1 MRVDTHGQSKLDFFK
16 NLYEEAKNASNE
28 LYEKT
33 KINLEQYKGSA
44 EIDGSKEEAKQV
56 RNITYE
62 LVESQVTSYIP
73 TPAVTPDMWSERNE
87 RNAKSIETLL
97 SKKRN
102 RLPLE
107 EMNDLDER
115 FNPIYGGSV
124 WLVEW
129 DESIT
134 THNTVGDVKL
144 TCTSPPKFA
153 GQPYIY
159 SIDDM
164 EYCFIT
170 FETTKEDI
178 MRKYGVPLAVAEET
192 KSDENPDDRTATLVV
207 CYYKDD
213 EDLVCQ
219 YIWSEDTEL
228 RDITDYYARKRYVCK
243 RCGQRKELCSCENTK
258 DSDYELMSEE
268 YETLMADIH
277 LSDGTV
283 IPAMSEVI
291 ENGQV
296 VMTTEKRQAL
306 DETGAPVF
314 ETIAGLNI
322 PVMIDVQV
330 PKLAPTKLPYYRPKK
345 LPIVIRK
352 NTSQED
358 SLFGQSDCDF
368 IRPEQQGVNKMESR
382 IMAKCLKAGVRPR
395 VPDDYT
401 DSVDNSLY
409 DNPVRCRQDNYNL
422 FGVIDTTVDISQD
435 IVEAERLYDH
445 AKRILGITDSFQGQ
459 HDSSAQSGV
468 AKQLQIQQ
476 AQGRLNSKRQMKNA
490 AYAKIDEIIFQYF
503 LAYAD
508 EPRPSVYKD
517 SFGRLH
523 NSIFNRYDFI
533 ERDTMG
539 EWYYNDQYLFA
550 TNSSV
555 DVEQARDFL
564 WQENKD
570 NFKSGTFGDPALPET
585 RLIYWLAQEKAHYPG
600 AHENVLRISE
610 EMTRAQQ
617 KQAAVEQGGTNN
629 AY

>member
-1 MRVDTHGQSKLDFFK
+1 MRVDTHGQSRLDFFK
-16 NLYEEAKNASNE
+16 NLYEEACSAASE
-28 LYEKT
+28 HYEKM
-33 KINLEQYKGSA
+33 KRHLEQYKGSA
-44 EIDGSKEEAKQV
+44 DIDGSNEQAKQV

-97 SKKRN
+97 NKKRN
-102 RLPLE
+102 RNPLE
-107 EMNDLDER
+107 KMNDLDER

-124 WLVEW
+124 WLIEW
-129 DESIT
+129 DESIM

-159 SIDDM
+159 SIEDM
-164 EYCFIT
+164 EYCFIS

-178 MRKYGVPLAVAEET
+178 VRKYGVKKSVAEET
-192 KSDENPDDRTATLVV
+192 GSEQNYDDKTATLVV

-213 EDLVCQ
+213 EDHVCQ
-219 YIWSEDTEL
+219 YIWSEDVEIL
-228 RDITDYYARKRYVCK
+228 DITDYYARKRYVCK
-243 RCGQRKELCSCENTK
+243 RCGQRKELCKCENVK
-258 DSDYELMSEE
+258 DSDYELQSEE
-268 YETLMADIH
+268 YETLVADIVRQ
-277 LSDGTV
+277 DGSV

-291 ENGQV
+291 EDGQV
-296 VMTTEKRQAL
+296 VVTTEKRQAV
-306 DETGAPVF
+306 DETGMPIF
-314 ETIAGLNI
+314 DEIAGIKI
-322 PVMIDVQV
+322 PMMVDVQV
-330 PKLAPTKLPYYRPKK
+330 PKLEPTRLPYYRPNR

-352 NTSQED
+352 NISQED
-358 SLFGQSDCDF
+358 SLFGQSDCEF

-382 IMAKCLKAGVRPR
+382 IMEKCVKSAVRPR

-422 FGVIDTTVDISQD
+422 FGVIDTQANIQQD
-435 IVEAERLYDH
+435 IIEAERLYDH
-445 AKRILGITDSFQGQ
+445 AKRLLGITDSFQGQ
-459 HDSSAQSGV
+459 HDSSAKSGV
-468 AKQLQIQQ
+468 AKQVQIQQ

-490 AYAKIDEIIFQYF
+490 AYAEIDEIIFQLF

-517 SFGRLH
+517 VFGRMQ
-523 NSIFNRYDFI
+523 NSVFNRYDFI
-533 ERDTMG
+533 ERDEFG
-539 EWYYNDQYLFA
+539 NYYYNDQYLFS

-555 DVEQARDFL
+555 DIEQAREFL

-570 NFKSGTFGDPALPET
+570 NFKGGTFGDPALPQT
-585 RLIYWLAQEKAHYPG
+585 RLIYWLAQERAHYPG

-610 EMTRAQQ
+610 EITRAQASA
-617 KQAAVEQGGTNN
+617 QATEGGNNN
-629 AY
+629 AN